1 MNYTASELFGK
12 STSESIDA
20 VQGIACNLINRLTE
34 SRKLNEGCGFDETY
48 KEGLRMLGYCLEW
61 LRGKDRYG

>member
-1 MNYTASELFGK
+1 MNYTATELFGK

-34 SRKLNEGCGFDETY
+34 SRKLNEGCGFD
-48 KEGLRMLGYCLEW
+48 
-61 LRGKDRYG
+61 